1 MHLQLQN
8 VGKHYQYQWIF
19 RNVDLDISSGEKIAI
34 KGHNGSGKST
44 LLKICCGL
52 ESLDEGQIMANGK
65 PTSINPIHQKA
76 FSFTAPYTHP
86 IMDFSTSENIGFA
99 AQFKPWRMGLSN
111 LAVARL
117 LPTHKRNFDKPLH
130 LLSSG
135 MIQRVKIL
143 LCMLA
148 DVPLVCLDEPL
159 SNLDTEGME
168 WYKNLGETY
177 LQAATV
183 LVAGNNKHEFSFC
196 DRAIDLAERSQTTT
210 S

>member
-19 RNVDLDISSGEKIAI
+19 RNVDLDILSGEKIAI
-34 KGHNGSGKST
+34 KGQNGSGKST

-52 ESLDEGQIMANGK
+52 ESMDEGILLANEN
-65 PTSINPIHQKA
+65 PTHTNPIKQKE
-76 FSFTAPYTHP
+76 FSFAAPYTHP
-86 IMDFSTSENIGFA
+86 IMDFSTLENISFA

-111 LAVARL
+111 LEVAQL
-117 LPTHKRNFDKPLH
+117 LPSIKRNFDKPLH

-148 DVPLVCLDEPL
+148 DVQLVCLDEPL
-159 SNLDTEGME
+159 SNLDREGME

-177 LQAATV
+177 LQSATV
-183 LVAGNNKHEFSFC
+183 LVAGNNEHEFSFC
-196 DRAIDLAERSQTTT
+196 SREIDLVERFKKVTV
-210 S
+210 